1 MVRAGR
7 LCLINEL
14 FKQLWP
20 AQADRFK
27 DAQHR
32 HSPTT
37 RKIVSRVKT
46 GYFLLPFCR
55 EMRYN
60 PTIHYGREVNNFF

>member
-1 MVRAGR
+1 MIRAGR

-14 FKQLWP
+14 FKQLWHE
-20 AQADRFK
+20 QVDRLK

-46 GYFLLPFCR
+46 GYFLLPFCGQ
-55 EMRYN
+55 MQYN